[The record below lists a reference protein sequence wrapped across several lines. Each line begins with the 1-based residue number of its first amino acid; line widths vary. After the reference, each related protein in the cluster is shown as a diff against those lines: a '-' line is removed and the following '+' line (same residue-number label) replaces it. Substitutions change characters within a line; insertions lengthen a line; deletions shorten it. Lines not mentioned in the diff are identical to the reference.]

1 MELFHHITVFFLDQE
16 EKKSLVKAGVVIK
29 TVAKG
34 SCGENATF
42 EIAEN
47 DPNWPRVEAF
57 LSSMGDHRVR
67 DFSTTVPMDRNYS
80 LSVSPYTRAISA
92 RISSRAPVR
101 RPRDFRSTSS
111 SRIRVMNS
119 RISLLTASGAAGSLA
134 GSRI

>member
-34 SCGENATF
+34 SRGENATF

-67 DFSTTVPMDRNYS
+67 DFSTTVPYGQE
-80 LSVSPYTRAISA
+80 LFTLCKSVHAS
-92 RISSRAPVR
+92 
-101 RPRDFRSTSS
+101 DFCQN
-111 SRIRVMNS
+111 IV
-119 RISLLTASGAAGSLA
+119 ACAGA
-134 GSRI
+134 